1 MPCCRSSIF
10 RSRQFSGANAVTF
23 VVYGALGGALFLIP
37 VVLQEVCGYSALEA
51 GVALLPITVIM
62 LTLSARSAA
71 LAARIGPRLQMTTGP
86 LVIAAGLLLLT
97 RVHGNGDYLTQVLPA
112 VLVFG
117 FGLAINVA
125 PLTSTALSAAP
136 AEHSGIASAV
146 NNDVAR
152 AASLIAVAVLPPLA
166 GITGDIYQHPAA
178 LTSGFHK
185 AVVIAAVVAALG
197 GVLAAATIRNPARAP
212 RGQEPS
218 EPGGEAVERPALRAW
233 TPRRCARMPEQ
244 RDDRPSV
251 PVAGSGNLGIM
262 TAEDTQATEAVR
274 TAARAARA
282 AAPSLA
288 GAADA
293 AIDAAIGAMARGLA
307 DAAPAVL
314 AANEADMKAAADAGL
329 AAGVRDRLRLD
340 ADRLK
345 AMAAQLEI
353 LAGVESEPSSRKIR
367 DLPGGLVLT
376 ERSRPVGVIG
386 ANFEARP
393 NVVVDIASQLVKSRN
408 AGVLRTGSAALR
420 SAIALADEVITP
432 ALAAAGLDPAAI
444 ELIRVPGQAAAYAL
458 VREPKLV
465 PLVILRGSGD
475 STRALAAEGAAHGV
489 RTLAHADGGG
499 VLYIHP
505 SAERAAAARLI
516 SSSLDRLGV
525 CNRLNLLLLDRRVWD
540 SWLPEIT
547 GQLAGLG
554 IRASLP
560 PHDHPL
566 GYEWALDSEREATVT
581 VAPAGGPAEAA
592 MIANDET
599 SGLAAGIAAADEG
612 AAAEFLAAYTG
623 TGAFWNATT
632 RLLDGFKLLELPET
646 GINIDAVPGPRG
658 PVTFRDLCLRQFV
671 VTPA

>member
-1 MPCCRSSIF
+1 
-10 RSRQFSGANAVTF
+10 
-23 VVYGALGGALFLIP
+23 
-37 VVLQEVCGYSALEA
+37 
-51 GVALLPITVIM
+51 
-62 LTLSARSAA
+62 
-71 LAARIGPRLQMTTGP
+71 
-86 LVIAAGLLLLT
+86 
-97 RVHGNGDYLTQVLPA
+97 
-112 VLVFG
+112 
-117 FGLAINVA
+117 
-125 PLTSTALSAAP
+125 
-136 AEHSGIASAV
+136 
-146 NNDVAR
+146 
-152 AASLIAVAVLPPLA
+152 
-166 GITGDIYQHPAA
+166 
-178 LTSGFHK
+178 
-185 AVVIAAVVAALG
+185 
-197 GVLAAATIRNPARAP
+197 
-212 RGQEPS
+212 
-218 EPGGEAVERPALRAW
+218 
-233 TPRRCARMPEQ
+233 
-244 RDDRPSV
+244 
-251 PVAGSGNLGIM
+251 M

-282 AAPSLA
+282 AAPTLA
-288 GAADA
+288 GAADD
-293 AIDAAIGAMARGLA
+293 AIDAAIGAMARRLA

-340 ADRLK
+340 GDRLK

-353 LAGVESEPSSRKIR
+353 LAGVGAEPSSRKVR

-420 SAIALADEVITP
+420 SAIALADEVIAP
-432 ALAAAGLDPAAI
+432 ALAAAGLDPAA
-444 ELIRVPGQAAAYAL
+444 AAYAL
-458 VREPKLV
+458 VREPRLI

-505 SAERAAAARLI
+505 SAPRAEAARLI

-525 CNRLNLLLLDRRVWD
+525 CNRLNLLLLDQRLWD

-554 IRASLP
+554 IRVSLP

-566 GYEWALDSEREATVT
+566 GYEWALDPEREATVT
-581 VAPAGGPAEAA
+581 VAPAGGPVEAA

-599 SGLAAGIAAADEG
+599 SGLAAGIAADDEG